1 VSEAALTLS
10 RWWWIRHAPV
20 PAGDGRMIGQL
31 DLAAEIDTAAI
42 LPLSRVL
49 PQDALWITTPL
60 QRTGRTAAALAAAAG
75 IETAPLVEPS
85 FAEQHF
91 GRWQGRSHA
100 EVREREP
107 EAWRRFWLSPAE
119 EAPLEGESF
128 AAMMVRVAEAI
139 ERLSIAHR
147 GRDIV
152 AVAHAGTVRAALA
165 HALALTPAAALAVTV
180 DPLSLT
186 RLDRFD
192 EIPRAH
198 PDADE
203 GMAPTSWRIAAVNL
217 VV

>member
-1 VSEAALTLS
+1 MTQSALTLS

-31 DLAAEIDTAAI
+31 DLAAEIDAAAI
-42 LPLSRVL
+42 LPLSRAL
-49 PQDALWITTPL
+49 PKGALWITTPL
-60 QRTGRTAAALAAAAG
+60 QRTERTAAALAAAAG
-75 IETAPLVEPS
+75 IETAPLVEPA

-91 GRWQGRSHA
+91 GRWQERTHD

-107 EAWRRFWLSPAE
+107 ESWRRFWRSPAG
-119 EAPLEGESF
+119 EAPPEGESF

-152 AVAHAGTVRAALA
+152 AVAHAGTIRAALA
-165 HALALTPAAALAVTV
+165 HALALTPAAALAVAV

-192 EIPRAH
+192 AAAE
-198 PDADE
+198 ADDSL
-203 GMAPTSWRIAAVNL
+203 APTSWRIAAVNL